1 MRRIGILGGTFD
13 PIHLGHT
20 DAGEAAEEL
29 LGLTRL
35 YVIPANL
42 PPHRPQPFTSA
53 FHRFAMVALA
63 AGGRPNWRA
72 SDLELRGEAL
82 SYTSLTLRKFHDR
95 GYRPTELFFI
105 LGADAFAE
113 IGTWRDYPDILG
125 LAHFAVVSRPGCP
138 VGELPHRLPLLAS
151 RMVAAPLDDLSQL
164 EPAIVL
170 LDEPTTDVSSTTIR
184 RYRAHGMSIT
194 GMVDPHVQQHIE
206 QHGLYSAMIPGRRGS
221 DAPFAASAGRL
232 HDEG

>member
-29 LGLTRL
+29 LGLTRI

-53 FHRFAMVALA
+53 YHRFAMVALA

-72 SDLELRGEAL
+72 SDLELRGDPL
-82 SYTSLTLRKFHDR
+82 SYTSLTLRKFIER
-95 GYRPTELFFI
+95 GYMPSELFFI
-105 LGADAFAE
+105 IGADAFAE

-151 RMVAAPLDDLSQL
+151 RMVVAPLDDISQL

-170 LDEPTTDVSSTTIR
+170 IDEPTSDVSSTAIR
-184 RYRAHGMSIT
+184 RYRADGLSIA

-206 QHGLYSAMIPGRRGS
+206 QHGLYGAMIPGRRGN
-221 DAPFAASAGRL
+221 DTPFAASAGRL